1 MNRNVYKLFCV
12 ILIIMFTVSMT
23 ACGNESKAVTPS
35 ASDSAGTTVQNTTEP
50 STEGTSAVQEEKVKL
65 KIFSQYS
72 LPEEKQP
79 FDYAK
84 EQVAKVM
91 PNVELDLDIEP
102 QDDNAKLKT
111 LAASGSLPD
120 IIRVTAGVVDLF
132 KKSNNLLL
140 LDDYVKELKIEDR
153 IRPAYKGLLWDSDN
167 HCYAVPRTA
176 SPTYIMYYNKEL
188 FTQNNIKV
196 PTNYDEFLAS
206 IKAFNSKGVMPVSL
220 FAKEAWP
227 GVMLFDAFATRYD
240 AGGLM
245 KVVNDRKGRIT
256 EDAYK
261 KAATQVL
268 ECVKA
273 GMLSKSA
280 FTTDYDTAFN
290 QFTSGKCAYF
300 FNGAWA
306 LGPIG
311 DKLGDKVDYLDFP
324 LADTATVEASK
335 YNRPGGGFDG
345 GYSVSANTQYKDIAA
360 KYACLFA
367 LETANGRVI
376 KASEAYPLTTDDVQP
391 EKPYPA
397 IALKYAEESK
407 NYKSTTRFPWGLN
420 EKGNVILGENVAKL
434 LTGSY
439 PVDKFI
445 EDTDKALEDAL
456 K

>member
-268 ECVKA
+268 ECV
-273 GMLSKSA
+273 
-280 FTTDYDTAFN
+280 
-290 QFTSGKCAYF
+290 
-300 FNGAWA
+300 
-306 LGPIG
+306 
-311 DKLGDKVDYLDFP
+311 
-324 LADTATVEASK
+324 
-335 YNRPGGGFDG
+335 
-345 GYSVSANTQYKDIAA
+345 
-360 KYACLFA
+360 
-367 LETANGRVI
+367 
-376 KASEAYPLTTDDVQP
+376 
-391 EKPYPA
+391 
-397 IALKYAEESK
+397 
-407 NYKSTTRFPWGLN
+407 
-420 EKGNVILGENVAKL
+420 
-434 LTGSY
+434 
-439 PVDKFI
+439 
-445 EDTDKALEDAL
+445 
-456 K
+456 

>member
-1 MNRNVYKLFCV
+1 MCKKLNKVLCLNLAIALTLSLTV
-12 ILIIMFTVSMT
+12 CEFT
-23 ACGNESKAVTPS
+23 SKP
-35 ASDSAGTTVQNTTEP
+35 AGTYRTEMA
-50 STEGTSAVQEEKVKL
+50 STEGKKDVGREDEANKNEKVKL

-84 EQVAKVM
+84 DQLAKVM

-102 QDDNAKLKT
+102 QDDSAKLKM
-111 LAASGSLPD
+111 LAASGTLPD
-120 IIRVTAGVVDLF
+120 IIRVTAGITELF
-132 KKSNNLLL
+132 KRSNNIIQ
-140 LDDYVKELKIEDR
+140 LDQYIEELKIEDR
-153 IRPAYKGLLWDSDN
+153 IRPAYKGLLWDAEG

-188 FTQNNIKV
+188 FEKNNVKI
-196 PTNYDEFLAS
+196 PTNYDQFLDS
-206 IKAFNSKGVMPVSL
+206 IKTFSAKGIMPVSL

-245 KVVNDRKGRIT
+245 KIVNERKGNIT

-261 KAATQVL
+261 KAAAQMY

-273 GMLSKSA
+273 GMLPKSA
-280 FTTDYDTAFN
+280 FATDYDTAFN

-324 LADTATVEASK
+324 LADAATVQASK
-335 YNRPGGGFDG
+335 FNRPGGGFDG
-345 GYSVSANTQYKDIAA
+345 GYAVSANTKYKDIAA
-360 KYACLFA
+360 RYACLFSI
-367 LETANGRVI
+367 ETANGRVI
-376 KASEAYPLTTDDVQP
+376 KVCEAYPLTVDDIKP
-391 EKPYPA
+391 EKPYPG

-407 NYKSTTRFPWGLN
+407 DFKSTTRFPWALN
-420 EKGNVILGENVAKL
+420 EKANVILGENVSKL
-434 LTGSY
+434 LTGGY
-439 PVDKFI
+439 PVDRFI
-445 EDTDKALEDAL
+445 ADTDKALQDAL

>member
-1 MNRNVYKLFCV
+1 MSKRLCRILCMV
-12 ILIIMFTVSMT
+12 IAIVFTLSLV
-23 ACGNESKAVTPS
+23 ACGNTAKQA
-35 ASDSAGTTVQNTTEP
+35 EP
-50 STEGTSAVQEEKVKL
+50 AKTDTAAADTKKDEPQKEEKIKL
-65 KIFSQYS
+65 RIFSQYS

-91 PNVELDLDIEP
+91 PNVELELDIEP

-111 LAASGSLPD
+111 LAASGDLPD
-120 IIRVTAGVVDLF
+120 IIRVTAGIVDLF
-132 KKSNNLLL
+132 KKSNNIIQ
-140 LDDYVKELKIEDR
+140 LDPYVNELKIEDR
-153 IRPAYKGLLWDSDN
+153 IRPAYKGLLWDADK

-176 SPTYIMYYNKEL
+176 SPTYVMYYNKEL
-188 FTQNNIKV
+188 FEQNNVKV

-206 IKAFNSKGVMPVSL
+206 IKAFSAKGVTPLSI

-227 GVMLFDAFATRYD
+227 GVMIFDAFATRYD

-245 KVVNDRKGRIT
+245 KIVNDRKGSIT

-261 KAATQVL
+261 KAATQIA

-273 GMLSKSA
+273 GMISKSA
-280 FTTDYDTAFN
+280 FNTDYDTAFN
-290 QFTSGKCAYF
+290 QFTSGKSAYL

-324 LADTATVEASK
+324 LADATTVEASK
-335 YNRPGGGFDG
+335 LNRPGGGFDG
-345 GYSVSANTQYKDIAA
+345 GYSVSANSKNKDIAA
-360 KYACLFA
+360 KYCALFA
-367 LETANGRVI
+367 IETANGRVI
-376 KASEAYPLTTDDVQP
+376 KASEAYPLTIDDVKP

-420 EKGNVILGENVAKL
+420 EKANVVLGENVAKL
-434 LTGSY
+434 LTGGY

-445 EDTDKALEDAL
+445 ADTDKALQDAL